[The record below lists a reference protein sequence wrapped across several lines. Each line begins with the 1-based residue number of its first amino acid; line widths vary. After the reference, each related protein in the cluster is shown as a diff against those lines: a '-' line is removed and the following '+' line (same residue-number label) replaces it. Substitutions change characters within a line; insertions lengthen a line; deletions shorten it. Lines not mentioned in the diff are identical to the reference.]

1 MNETT
6 DKVQREPGPAE
17 TARARAGRIYTP
29 YVDIVERKDEIIII
43 ADMPGVDE
51 NSVDITLEK
60 NVLTIYGRASF
71 EFPEDGRPLL
81 HEYGTGDYRR
91 AFTLSD
97 EVDREKIQASVRN
110 GVLKLIMPKAESA
123 KMRKIPVK
131 NGACN

>member
-1 MNETT
+1 MNEASG
-6 DKVQREPGPAE
+6 KVQREQGSPE
-17 TARARAGRIYTP
+17 TVRARAGRIYTP
-29 YVDIVERKDEIIII
+29 YVDIVERKDEIIVI

-60 NVLTIYGRASF
+60 NVLTIYGKASF
-71 EFPEDGRPLL
+71 ELSEDGRLLL

-91 AFTLSD
+91 VFTLSD

-110 GVLKLIMPKAESA
+110 GVLKLVMPKAEAA

-131 NGACN
+131 NGAYN